1 MYQNRSRGRRVKWI
15 SFGRWTGL
23 RTGIG
28 VRPRTDTTVLA
39 FMRLFKI
46 NIKFNHRGYYVLYTQ
61 FALVC
66 IPIARQR
73 DIQLYTYCPTLYTVT
88 TLYREYCTAILY
100 IISDTRHTRLKRRV
114 MALMAQTG

>member
-1 MYQNRSRGRRVKWI
+1 MDL
-15 SFGRWTGL
+15 FWTL
-23 RTGIG
+23 DRTPDG

>member
-39 FMRLFKI
+39 FMRLFK
-46 NIKFNHRGYYVLYTQ
+46 IKFNHRGYYVLYTQ